1 MLLDAADRKDLRPE
15 KESEKVNLFLSLGSN
30 QGDRVQNI
38 ENALSLLNIEL
49 GTPYKAVSSYI
60 ETEPWGFESDEKFIN
75 AAVQYEL
82 SLPKE
87 YNPEAE
93 GLMILETCKDIERRL
108 GRRGEAQ
115 YDENGDRIYAS
126 RPIDIDIL
134 LFGDNK
140 IDCPE
145 LTVPHR
151 LMYERDFVMLPL
163 REIAGQAGNDVLC
176 QTGNDV
182 LCQAGNDV
190 IPDLIGDLDMNE

>member
-1 MLLDAADRKDLRPE
+1 MLLDAVDRKDLRPE

-60 ETEPWGFESDEKFIN
+60 ETEPWGFESEEKFIN

-82 SLPKE
+82 SLPKG

-151 LMYERDFVMLPL
+151 LMYERDFVMIPL
-163 REIAGQAGNDVLC
+163 REIAGQA
-176 QTGNDV
+176 GNDV

-190 IPDLIGDLDMNE
+190 IPDLIGDLDMKE